1 MIEAVI
7 LSTGSIV
14 GKPVINKVVIQNEND
29 IAVRRKDDET
39 GRIEQFTI
47 GELFDSYNK
56 KSSYRKNEPDP
67 SLFEEWFSSK
77 YIKGKGLES
86 RIISIQFYRTQ
97 L

>member
-7 LSTGSIV
+7 KSTGNIV
-14 GKPVINKVVIQNEND
+14 GKPVINRVIIENESD

-39 GRIEQFTI
+39 NKIEQFTI

-56 KSSYRKNEPDP
+56 KSSYRSNMPDS

-77 YIKGKGLES
+77 YIRGRNLES
-86 RIISIQFYRTQ
+86 RIISVQFYRV
-97 L
+97 